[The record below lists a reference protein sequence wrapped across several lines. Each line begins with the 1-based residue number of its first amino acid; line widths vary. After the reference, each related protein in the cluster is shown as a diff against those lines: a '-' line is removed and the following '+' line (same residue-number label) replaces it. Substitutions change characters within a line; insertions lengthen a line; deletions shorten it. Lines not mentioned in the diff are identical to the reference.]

1 MLRIFGSK
9 REDGKKVHDKG
20 FMIKLIIVISRMMTW
35 STDGRCET
43 SIIPNCCKEIEG
55 MRAPGSPRRKWG
67 HGTNIGL

>member
-1 MLRIFGSK
+1 
-9 REDGKKVHDKG
+9 
-20 FMIKLIIVISRMMTW
+20 MIKLIIVISRMISW
-35 STDGRCET
+35 STNGRCET